1 MKFEFENVFITGSN
15 GWLGKQLV
23 LSLLNDD
30 DEVLIFKK
38 PMNIK
43 INCLINIGESRDF
56 FNGLGSNINI
66 VEGDL
71 RNIDTIKKFIYKSK
85 KSLLIHTA
93 GVIHPK
99 RIKDFFEVNYVST
112 RNLINESVN
121 KNFDKIIVISSNSP
135 VGCNPNNKHLFNENS
150 KYNPYMNY
158 GKSKKLMEEFLIKKI
173 NKGIDITI
181 LRPPWFHGENMP
193 SRQLLFYRLITSGK
207 FPIIGNGLNLRSMAN
222 VKNICQAIFLASMKK
237 VSKGKIYWVADE
249 KNLNMLEII
258 DTIKDVFENEFK
270 LKRKKNM
277 IKLPY
282 FFGQIFE
289 KMDYFLQMFNIYSQ
303 KIHVLSELNKNIACD
318 ISLIKNELG
327 YKPKVDLYNG
337 TLKAY
342 LQYLKLKNK

>member
-1 MKFEFENVFITGSN
+1 
-15 GWLGKQLV
+15 
-23 LSLLNDD
+23 
-30 DEVLIFKK
+30 
-38 PMNIK
+38 
-43 INCLINIGESRDF
+43 
-56 FNGLGSNINI
+56 
-66 VEGDL
+66 
-71 RNIDTIKKFIYKSK
+71 
-85 KSLLIHTA
+85 
-93 GVIHPK
+93 
-99 RIKDFFEVNYVST
+99 
-112 RNLINESVN
+112 
-121 KNFDKIIVISSNSP
+121 
-135 VGCNPNNKHLFNENS
+135 
-150 KYNPYMNY
+150 MNY

-270 LKRKKNM
+270 FKRKKNM